1 MKKWFLVMIIIALL
15 VFGSVIGFNLFI
27 KQKIASFIANM
38 PEAEF
43 PVTAISVKPTTWQ
56 PNLHA
61 IGYVEPNQGGTLSN
75 QDAGVV
81 ASINFENG
89 AAVKKG
95 QLLLS
100 LNTGVEKANLDNSV
114 VQLPAAKADYERNL
128 ALYKQNSVSKQDV
141 DTSQSTYLALIASI
155 ESLKATISRREIRAP
170 FDGVM
175 GIREVNLGD
184 YLSVGTDI
192 VGIEDL
198 TDMKIRFTIPQTQ
211 LSKVFVGQKINTFV
225 DSYPKI
231 PFSGTITAIEP
242 AVFEQSGLI
251 QIQAKIPNA
260 DNKLRNG
267 MFAEVDILLPI
278 MKNQIVLP
286 RTAITYT
293 LYGNSIYLI
302 ENKKE
307 KNETIQRVN
316 QIDVQVLE
324 RSGGKALITGKLKAG
339 DRIVTSGQVRL
350 SNNSKVKVTESEAL
364 PTPVTM
370 PQL

>member
-1 MKKWFLVMIIIALL
+1 MKKWFTVMLIIVVL

-27 KQKIASFIANM
+27 KKKIATFIANM
-38 PEAEF
+38 PEPEF
-43 PVTAISVKPTTWQ
+43 PVTAMNVTPTTWQ
-56 PNLHA
+56 PKLHA

-81 ASINFENG
+81 STINFENG
-89 AAVKKG
+89 AEVKKG
-95 QLLLS
+95 QLLIS
-100 LNTGVEKANLDNSV
+100 LNTEVEKANLENSV

-128 ALYKQNSVSKQDV
+128 ALYKKNSVSKQDV
-141 DTSQSTYLALIASI
+141 DSSQSTYLALVASI

-170 FDGVM
+170 FDGIM

-184 YLSVGTDI
+184 YLSVGTDV

-198 TDMKIRFTIPQTQ
+198 SNMKIRFTIPQTQ
-211 LSKVFVGQKINTFV
+211 LSKVYVGQKINTFV
-225 DSYPKI
+225 DSYPKV

-251 QIQAKIPNA
+251 QVQAQIPNA

-267 MFAEVDILLPI
+267 MFAEVNILLPK
-278 MKNQIVLP
+278 MDNQIVLP

-293 LYGNSIYLI
+293 LYGNSIYVI
-302 ENKKE
+302 NNKTE
-307 KNETIQRVN
+307 KGKTVQRVN
-316 QIDVQVLE
+316 QVDVQVLE
-324 RSGGKALITGKLKAG
+324 RTSGKALIKGKLKAG
-339 DRIVTSGQVRL
+339 DKIVTSGQVRL
-350 SNNSKVKVTESEAL
+350 SNNSKVKVTESAAL
-364 PTPVTM
+364 PTPTTM